1 MTKSKQGSSKTS
13 YANTRPSC
21 SSGVSRSLDWVSL
34 DYNQNS
40 VGPSRFI
47 ESHSG
52 TVLKIM
58 SIKPEIG
65 SPAMLETS
73 HECLNS
79 LVQEI
84 NAALQL
90 LNTPQSKL

>member
-47 ESHSG
+47 ESRSRAA
-52 TVLKIM
+52 LKTI
-58 SIKPEIG
+58 SHKSETG
-65 SPAMLETS
+65 SPALREAS
-73 HECLNS
+73 NEGLYS
-79 LVQEI
+79 LGQEI
-84 NAALQL
+84 NVTL
-90 LNTPQSKL
+90 